1 MELITVNSTI
11 DNHFIPQEEVII
23 PQEEVIISQGNFIEG
38 NTEQVTLPQL
48 KRECIIPVY
57 SDNESTISHAQFI
70 EATSEVIH
78 DIFKGN
84 QILQPNVRISHV
96 IKGRV
101 PSAVGKT
108 VKELRPE
115 EKTIYYQ
122 RCAFMTE
129 LPTLKENVNNNSLS
143 LTIGGVR
150 ALNQENLYS
159 KRSLEKFKVFIGFK
173 NLVCTNLCISTDG
186 LNADIRVSSITELKD
201 KIYELISSFDKD
213 RFLGNMERMSK
224 FYLDELQFAHTIGK
238 MRMYNY
244 LKKEEKV
251 GKFSLLMTDN
261 QIGTVVKSY
270 YQDDNF
276 HRDEDGSINLW
287 QFYNNLTEANKSS
300 YIASNLER
308 NANAW
313 ELVTG
318 LANSMQNQTENWF
331 LNQ

>member
-1 MELITVNSTI
+1 MEFITVNNLTNQLISE
-11 DNHFIPQEEVII
+11 EEVI
-23 PQEEVIISQGNFIEG
+23 VSKGNFLEA
-38 NTEQVTLPQL
+38 NTQQVTLSHL
-48 KRECIIPVY
+48 KEECIIPVY

-70 EATSEVIH
+70 EATTEVVH
-78 DIFKGN
+78 SVFSGN

-101 PSAVGKT
+101 PGAVGKA
-108 VKELRPE
+108 VKELSAA

-122 RCAFMTE
+122 RCAFMIE
-129 LPTLKENVNNNSLS
+129 LPALKENVNNNSLS

-173 NLVCTNLCISTDG
+173 NRVCTNLCISTDG
-186 LNADIRVSSITELKD
+186 LKTDIRVSSIAELKD

-213 RFLGNMERMSK
+213 RFLGNMERISR
-224 FYLDELQFAHTIGK
+224 FHLDELQFAHTIGK

-251 GKFSLLMTDN
+251 GKFSLAMSDN

-276 HRDEDGSINLW
+276 NRNDDGSINLW
-287 QFYNNLTEANKSS
+287 QLYNNLTEANKSS
-300 YIASNLER
+300 YIDANLER

-313 ELVTG
+313 EFVIG

-331 LNQ
+331 LN